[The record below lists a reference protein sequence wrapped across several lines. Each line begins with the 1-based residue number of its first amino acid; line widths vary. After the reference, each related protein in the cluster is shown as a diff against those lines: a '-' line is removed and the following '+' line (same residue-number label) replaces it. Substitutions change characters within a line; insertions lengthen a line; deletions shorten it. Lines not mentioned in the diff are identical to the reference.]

1 MSTVIVAEKP
11 SVGREI
17 AALLDAGVKGDGCL
31 QTRDGKRIVTWAY
44 GHLVRYAEP
53 HEYGEAWAGRWN
65 LEDLPMVP
73 DTWLTKVQEASAQQF
88 RIVSRL
94 MNRAERVICATD
106 AGREGEHIFR
116 LIYQRTG
123 CTAPVQRLWVSS
135 LTQEALKQGFLNLR
149 PGSDFDRLGEAAQAR
164 AKADWL
170 VGFNLTRA
178 YSARHGTKYSV
189 GRVQTPTLALVV
201 ERDRQIE
208 SFTPSHHYEVIAHLG
223 PGFDAVHVRR
233 GERDD
238 RGRTPWVRR
247 IEERAAAEEVA
258 AAAVN
263 HAAVVE
269 DADTRTVRRRP
280 PALFDLTALQR
291 EANERF
297 GWTAAQTLE
306 AAQALYEAKAIT
318 YPRTECRLL
327 PEDVRPQLAGLLES
341 QTHPQAVLALDN
353 LRRGRGSV
361 PDEGT
366 IDSTRLTD
374 HHAIIPTTE
383 PLPSS
388 ASPEGRPGRL
398 YALIASRFL
407 AMFFADEVI
416 EETTVRLEIGG
427 HAFLASGRRR
437 VQEGWRVMGPLRSED
452 SGTGD
457 GDTNV
462 PELRARQPVEVRG
475 VEVVEKKSAPPK
487 RHTDASLLAA
497 MKNAGRAI
505 EDEDRAEVLKE
516 AGGLGTPATRAGII
530 EVLVKR
536 GYAMRKGKAV
546 LSTEKGR
553 ALVGV
558 VSEPLRSAE
567 LTAQWEGE
575 LREIEGGSG
584 TAVGFLEGIT
594 GLVRELLAEVR
605 TSPAGVLE
613 RRNGHAR
620 PIGPCPWCGKDV
632 VDRGKA
638 FGCSAWRETGC
649 GFKVWKAK
657 SGKKLSVAE
666 VKTLLKNGRT
676 GVIQG
681 FRSKA
686 GKRFQAALKLDG
698 QNGVAFDFGDRQ
710 SAEARRDEER

>member
-11 SVGREI
+11 SVAREI
-17 AALLDAGVKGDGCL
+17 AALLGAVVKGDGCL
-31 QTRDGKRIVTWAY
+31 QTRDGGRIVTWAY

-53 HEYGEAWAGRWN
+53 HEYGEAWAGSWN

-88 RIVSRL
+88 RTVSKL
-94 MNRAERVICATD
+94 INRGERVICATD

-116 LIYQRTG
+116 LIYRRAG

-135 LTQEALKQGFLNLR
+135 LTQEALRQGFMHLR
-149 PGSDFDRLGEAAQAR
+149 PGSDFDRLGAAAQAR

-178 YSARHGTKYSV
+178 YSARHRTKCSV

-208 SFTPSHHYEVIAHLG
+208 SFTPSRYYEVVAHLA

-233 GERDD
+233 GEPDD
-238 RGRTPWVRR
+238 KGRTPWVRR
-247 IEERAAAEEVA
+247 VEERAAAEEVA

-269 DADTRTVRRRP
+269 DVDTRTVRRRP

-306 AAQALYEAKAIT
+306 AAQELYEAKAIT
-318 YPRTECRLL
+318 YPRTECRFL
-327 PEDVRPQLAGLLES
+327 PEDMWPQLEGILEIVP
-341 QTHPQAVLALDN
+341 HPHAALALDH
-353 LRRGRGSV
+353 LRRGRGKV
-361 PDEGT
+361 PDRGT

-374 HHAIIPTTE
+374 HHAIIPTKE

-388 ASPEGRPGRL
+388 ASLDGRLGRL
-398 YALIASRFL
+398 YALVVSRFL
-407 AMFFADEVI
+407 AVFFPDEVI
-416 EETTVRLEIGG
+416 EETTVRLDIAG
-427 HAFLASGRRR
+427 HAFLAAGRRQ
-437 VQEGWRVMGPLRSED
+437 VQEGWREMEPLRSED
-452 SGTGD
+452 STHD
-457 GDTNV
+457 A
-462 PELRARQPVEVRG
+462 ELPALCAGQAVEVRG
-475 VEVVEKKSAPPK
+475 VEVMEKKSAPPK
-487 RHTDASLLAA
+487 RHTDASLLGA
-497 MKNAGRAI
+497 MKNAGRTVD
-505 EDEDRAEVLKE
+505 DEDRAEVLKE
-516 AGGLGTPATRAGII
+516 VGGLGTPATRAGII

-536 GYAMRKGKAV
+536 GYVIRKGKAV

-553 ALVGV
+553 TLIGV
-558 VSEPLRSAE
+558 VSEPPRSAE
-567 LTAQWEGE
+567 LTAQWEQE
-575 LREIEGGSG
+575 LREIEAGNG
-584 TAVGFLEGIT
+584 TAEGFLEGIT
-594 GLVRELLAEVR
+594 ALVRELLAEVC

-620 PIGPCPWCGKDV
+620 TVGPCPSCGKDV

-638 FGCSAWRETGC
+638 FGCSAWRATGC
-649 GFKVWKAK
+649 GFKVWKVK
-657 SGKKLSVAE
+657 SGKKLSVAQ
-666 VKTLLKNGRT
+666 VKTLLKTGRT
-676 GVIQG
+676 DVIKG
-681 FRSKA
+681 FKSKA
-686 GKRFQAALKLDG
+686 GNRFQAALKLDG
-698 QNGVAFDFGDRQ
+698 
-710 SAEARRDEER
+710 

>member
-11 SVGREI
+11 SVAGEI
-17 AALLDAGVKGDGCL
+17 GALLGAVVKGNGCL
-31 QTRDGKRIVTWAY
+31 QTRDGERIVTWAY

-53 HEYGEAWAGRWN
+53 HEYGEAWSGSWN

-88 RIVSRL
+88 RAVSRL

-116 LIYQRTG
+116 LIYQRAG

-135 LTQEALKQGFLNLR
+135 LTQEALKQGFMDLR
-149 PGSDFDRLGEAAQAR
+149 PGRDFDRLGEAAQAR

-178 YSARHGTKYSV
+178 YSARHRTKCSV

-208 SFTPSHHYEVIAHLG
+208 SFTPARYYEVVAHLA

-233 GERDD
+233 
-238 RGRTPWVRR
+238 
-247 IEERAAAEEVA
+247 IEERATAEEVA
-258 AAAVN
+258 AAGN

-269 DADTRTVRRRP
+269 DVDARTVRRRP

-306 AAQALYEAKAIT
+306 GAQALYEAKAIT
-318 YPRTECRLL
+318 YPRTECRFL
-327 PEDVRPQLAGLLES
+327 PEDMRPQLEVLLET
-341 QTHPQAVLALDN
+341 QTHPHAVLALDH
-353 LRRGRGSV
+353 LRRGRGKV
-361 PDEGT
+361 PDKGT

-374 HHAIIPTTE
+374 HHAIIPTKE

-388 ASPEGRPGRL
+388 ASLDGRLSRL

-407 AMFFADEVI
+407 AVFFPDEVI
-416 EETTVRLEIGG
+416 EETRVRLEIGG
-427 HAFLASGRRR
+427 HAFVASGRRQ
-437 VQEGWRVMGPLRSED
+437 VQEGWRAAEPARGDED
-452 SGTGD
+452 GD
-457 GDTNV
+457 GTRDA
-462 PELRARQPVEVRG
+462 ELPALCAGQTVEVLG
-475 VEVVEKKSAPPK
+475 VEVMEKKSAPPK
-487 RHTDASLLAA
+487 RHTDASLLGA
-497 MKNAGRAI
+497 MQNAGRTVD
-505 EDEDRAEVLKE
+505 DEDRAEVLKE
-516 AGGLGTPATRAGII
+516 VGGLGTPATRAGII

-536 GYAMRKGKAV
+536 GYVIRKGKAV

-553 ALVGV
+553 ALIGV

-567 LTAQWEGE
+567 LTAQWEQE
-575 LREIEGGSG
+575 LREIEAGNG
-584 TAVGFLEGIT
+584 TAEGFLEGIT
-594 GLVRELLAEVR
+594 ALVRELLAEVC

-620 PIGPCPWCGKDV
+620 SVGPCPSCGSDV

-638 FGCSAWRETGC
+638 FGCSAWRATGC
-649 GFKVWKAK
+649 GFKVWKVK
-657 SGKKLSVAE
+657 SGKKLSVAQ
-666 VKTLLKNGRT
+666 VKTLLKTGRT
-676 GVIQG
+676 GVIKG
-681 FRSKA
+681 FKSKA
-686 GKRFQAALKLDG
+686 GNRFQAALKLDA
-698 QNGVAFDFGDRQ
+698 QNGVAFDFGDGE
-710 SAEARRDEER
+710 SAEGSAGNR